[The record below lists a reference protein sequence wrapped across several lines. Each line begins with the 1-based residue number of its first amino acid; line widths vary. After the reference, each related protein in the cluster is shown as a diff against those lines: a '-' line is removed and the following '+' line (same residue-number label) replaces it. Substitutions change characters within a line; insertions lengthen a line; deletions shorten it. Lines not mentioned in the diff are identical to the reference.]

1 MRLGVGTLA
10 IVLVA
15 LFCFQTGFESGDFTQ
30 CDAFN
35 VGQV

>member
-1 MRLGVGTLA
+1 MRLGVA
-10 IVLVA
+10 HWQ
-15 LFCFQTGFESGDFTQ
+15 LFWSRYFVFNGGFESGDFTQ